1 MQQLDVDMLSDENF
15 RVNVSSKIFYIH
27 PIENFLTFNISRR
40 SLLLTGGS
48 PDFTNGN
55 RCPSPEWPTIEY
67 YKIEYYKIDDR
78 VLQKWW
84 EFIHLPSKFVQW
96 EVQSV

>member
-1 MQQLDVDMLSDENF
+1 MSACLSDENF

-67 YKIEYYKIDDR
+67 CKNGENLLICRQSSYSGKYNRCKEIEITA
-78 VLQKWW
+78 
-84 EFIHLPSKFVQW
+84 E
-96 EVQSV
+96 